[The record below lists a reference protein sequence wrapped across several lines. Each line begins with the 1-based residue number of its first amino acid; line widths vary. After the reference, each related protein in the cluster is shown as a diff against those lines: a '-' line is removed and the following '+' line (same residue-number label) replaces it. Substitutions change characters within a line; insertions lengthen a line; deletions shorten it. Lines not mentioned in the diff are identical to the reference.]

1 MLPLGRKTRCLIRNI
16 DKIMKKIL
24 LAIAVATLSISSAM
38 AGDGLL
44 GFLNVGGR
52 LGIISSSQQLPTTT
66 DGIKDIISAEGTGW
80 TGNVFARINLPK
92 LPLYIQPELQYTNSK
107 IPSIKD
113 VIDKPVTHRYIDLPV
128 LVGAEFGL
136 GDLVSVRV
144 NAGPVFPVAE
154 EKGFKDLTKEDFVNA
169 WESFKADKQM
179 TWTAGLGL
187 KVLGIIAEVRYNGNF
202 GGDTKII
209 DGVSINSQP
218 TSWNMSV
225 GVMF

>member
-1 MLPLGRKTRCLIRNI
+1 MV
-16 DKIMKKIL
+16 
-24 LAIAVATLSISSAM
+24 VATFSIGSAM
-38 AGDGLL
+38 AGNGLL

-52 LGIISSSQQLPTTT
+52 LGIVSSSQQLPTTG

-80 TGNVFARINLPK
+80 TGSVFARINLPK

-113 VIDKPVTHRYIDLPV
+113 VIDKPITHRNIDLPL

-144 NAGPVFPVAE
+144 NAGPVFPIAT
-154 EKGFKDLTKEDFVNA
+154 EKGFKDLTKEDFENA
-169 WESFKADKQM
+169 WNALQTDPQM
-179 TWTAGLGL
+179 TWTAGLGV

-202 GGDTKII
+202 NGDTMVV

-218 TSWNMSV
+218 TSWNLSV